1 MPPELTAALAL
12 CRNLPSPPGIALR
25 IIELAQDPEADI
37 TTAADIIAIDMA
49 LSARMLRIANSP
61 LYASRR
67 RIENLGQALTM
78 LGLNATVSLAL
89 GFTVTQGLTAPGAG
103 QDLRERAW
111 RRSILSALAASL
123 LGQARGLRKAEELM
137 LAGLLQDLGI
147 LVLAQAQPDTYLPL
161 LRQAADNDALV
172 ALEREHLHC
181 THAEVGA
188 LMAEQWDLPR
198 YLVDSI
204 ARSESP
210 ADAEDNFQTCVALSG
225 AVADI
230 WLSADA
236 DAAREHALQL
246 VNERLQL
253 DSAQFDQVLAR
264 ISDALPDI
272 SALFETSLLSPS
284 RVQQLIDHAQELATL
299 RNLREMQDA
308 AQARQRADEFE
319 AGGNID
325 ASAEWLR
332 KSGLAKADKKADRVA
347 AEGIIVAAQ
356 DGNKAV
362 LVEVNSETDF
372 VAKDSNFLD
381 FTKAVGATALSS
393 GAADIDAL
401 KAAKLPTGETIEE
414 ARAAVIAKVG
424 EKVDVRRIVRLEST
438 NNVAAYVHGGRIGV
452 LVELAGG
459 DAELARGL
467 AMHVAAMNPPHNK
480 AADVPAEFV
489 AKEKEIELA
498 KMTDKD
504 KSKPADILEKII
516 SGKIAKIVNEVTL
529 YGQPYV
535 LDTNQSV
542 EQVLKAAGADVVG
555 FKRLAVGEGIEKVVE
570 DYAAEV
576 MKQAGLA

>member
-1 MPPELTAALAL
+1 MEITA
-12 CRNLPSPPGIALR
+12 
-25 IIELAQDPEADI
+25 
-37 TTAADIIAIDMA
+37 
-49 LSARMLRIANSP
+49 
-61 LYASRR
+61 
-67 RIENLGQALTM
+67 
-78 LGLNATVSLAL
+78 SL
-89 GFTVTQGLTAPGAG
+89 VKE
-103 QDLRERAW
+103 LRERT
-111 RRSILSALAASL
+111 
-123 LGQARGLRKAEELM
+123 G
-137 LAGLLQDLGI
+137 AGMMECKK
-147 LVLAQAQPDTYLPL
+147 
-161 LRQAADNDALV
+161 ALV
-172 ALEREHLHC
+172 ENA
-181 THAEVGA
+181 G
-188 LMAEQWDLPR
+188 
-198 YLVDSI
+198 
-204 ARSESP
+204 
-210 ADAEDNFQTCVALSG
+210 
-225 AVADI
+225 DI
-230 WLSADA
+230 
-236 DAAREHALQL
+236 DAA
-246 VNERLQL
+246 
-253 DSAQFDQVLAR
+253 
-264 ISDALPDI
+264 
-272 SALFETSLLSPS
+272 
-284 RVQQLIDHAQELATL
+284 
-299 RNLREMQDA
+299 
-308 AQARQRADEFE
+308 
-319 AGGNID
+319 
-325 ASAEWLR
+325 AEWLR

-356 DGNKAV
+356 DGGKAV

-381 FTKAVGATALSS
+381 FTKAVADTALSS
-393 GAADIDAL
+393 GAADIDTL
-401 KAAKLPTGETIEE
+401 KAAKLPSGETIEE

-459 DAELARGL
+459 NEELARGL

-498 KMTDKD
+498 KMSDKD

-555 FKRLAVGEGIEKVVE
+555 FQRLAVGEGIEKVVE

>member
-1 MPPELTAALAL
+1 VEITA
-12 CRNLPSPPGIALR
+12 
-25 IIELAQDPEADI
+25 
-37 TTAADIIAIDMA
+37 
-49 LSARMLRIANSP
+49 
-61 LYASRR
+61 
-67 RIENLGQALTM
+67 
-78 LGLNATVSLAL
+78 SL
-89 GFTVTQGLTAPGAG
+89 VKE
-103 QDLRERAW
+103 LRERT
-111 RRSILSALAASL
+111 
-123 LGQARGLRKAEELM
+123 G
-137 LAGLLQDLGI
+137 AGMMECKK
-147 LVLAQAQPDTYLPL
+147 
-161 LRQAADNDALV
+161 ALV
-172 ALEREHLHC
+172 E
-181 THAEVGA
+181 
-188 LMAEQWDLPR
+188 
-198 YLVDSI
+198 
-204 ARSESP
+204 
-210 ADAEDNFQTCVALSG
+210 N
-225 AVADI
+225 
-230 WLSADA
+230 
-236 DAAREHALQL
+236 
-246 VNERLQL
+246 
-253 DSAQFDQVLAR
+253 
-264 ISDALPDI
+264 
-272 SALFETSLLSPS
+272 
-284 RVQQLIDHAQELATL
+284 
-299 RNLREMQDA
+299 
-308 AQARQRADEFE
+308 
-319 AGGNID
+319 GGNID

-356 DGNKAV
+356 DGNNAV

-498 KMTDKD
+498 KMSDKD

-535 LDTNQSV
+535 LNTDQSV
-542 EQVLKAAGADVVG
+542 EQVVKAAGADVIG